1 MLMQGVRCGG
11 VEGGL
16 LLLEIRTEGP
26 AAVVVEEDEVV
37 VVVVEVVVG
46 SSVVVGDRRV
56 EEDDTVRF
64 QLASLHV
71 TSSRMIHRNGMVQFQ
86 WCRPFLE
93 WGK

>member
-1 MLMQGVRCGG
+1 MEGVRCGG

-16 LLLEIRTEGP
+16 LLEIRAEEA
-26 AAVVVEEDEVV
+26 AAVVVEEEDEVV
-37 VVVVEVVVG
+37 VVVVVVEVVG
-46 SSVVVGDRRV
+46 SSVVVGDRKM

-64 QLASLHV
+64 QLVSLHV

-86 WCRPFLE
+86 RCRPFLE